1 MASHGKSGLA
11 ESMAR
16 ELMPQGIHI
25 AHVPIDDA
33 IGWMQED
40 GVRRHRLAGDSEND
54 NMADPDRIADTYL
67 HLHRQHRST
76 WTFEV
81 IIRPWLENW

>member
-1 MASHGKSGLA
+1 
-11 ESMAR
+11 
-16 ELMPQGIHI
+16 
-25 AHVPIDDA
+25 
-33 IGWMQED
+33 
-40 GVRRHRLAGDSEND
+40 
-54 NMADPDRIADTYL
+54 MADPDRIADTYL